1 MRSKLATSSYASVEL
16 QQPMEVETI
25 ATSKLVFGEERGDEE
40 PMLAPHESKLFFLS
54 TFFRSME
61 LHYCLVAFF
70 TDIVHP
76 LP

>member
-25 ATSKLVFGEERGDEE
+25 ATSKLIFGEERRSY
-40 PMLAPHESKLFFLS
+40 AR
-54 TFFRSME
+54 TTCIFFRQHFFWRGVVLSV
-61 LHYCLVAFF
+61 LAFF
-70 TDIVHP
+70 TTMIRP